1 LDINMGFVQ
10 KLAKR
15 NPRVYED
22 LIKKAPKHILKNN
35 ILYEIVISKK
45 DYKYYI
51 NPKNWFKWL

>member
-1 LDINMGFVQ
+1 MGFVQ